1 MQFTTIQFTSLL
13 PLRQSLL
20 LTNMRFSLI
29 GIIFGRA
36 PVITINGCMFRRYL
50 NKPFSVVL
58 Q

>member
-29 GIIFGRA
+29 RIIFGRA
-36 PVITINGCMFRRYL
+36 PVITNYDQWMH
-50 NKPFSVVL
+50 V
-58 Q
+58 